1 MAPGT
6 MQSFTCEGRMGKSEM
21 SYTSFK
27 LFVNESYLFG
37 LGEPE
42 S

>member
-1 MAPGT
+1 MAWGT
-6 MQSFTCEGRMGKSEM
+6 MQTFTCEGRIDKSEM
-21 SYTSFK
+21 SYTSFI

-37 LGEPE
+37 LGETE